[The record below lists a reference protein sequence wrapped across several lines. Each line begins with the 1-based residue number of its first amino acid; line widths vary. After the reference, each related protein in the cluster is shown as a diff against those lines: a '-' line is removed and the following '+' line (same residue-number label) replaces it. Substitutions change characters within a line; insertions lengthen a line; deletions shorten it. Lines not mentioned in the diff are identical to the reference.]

1 MSVGIAA
8 HWKYKEGRTGTELD
22 EQLAWFRQILEWQ
35 QDMTDPDEF
44 LEYLHIDLYKDEIFI
59 FTPKGD
65 VVQLPVGSTPIDFA
79 FQVHTEVG
87 MHCSGARVNGRMV
100 PLRPSRF

>member
-1 MSVGIAA
+1 
-8 HWKYKEGRTGTELD
+8 
-22 EQLAWFRQILEWQ
+22 
-35 QDMTDPDEF
+35 MTDPDEF

-87 MHCSGARVNGRMV
+87 RDRRGFDQRQST
-100 PLRPSRF
+100 PLA